1 MLERLVD
8 AYPEDVQLV
17 YRHFPLNSIHANAQ
31 KAAEAAEAAG
41 AQGGFWEYHDA
52 LFARQQEWSGLEAEA
67 AHDFFVALADELGLD
82 GAALGEDLTNNTYAE
97 YVTNLEAE
105 SLNIGLGGT
114 PSVIVDGF
122 LVPNVPFN
130 DEVWISYVEQR
141 LVVVEAQEA
150 LAEIQYD
157 AAPPLTIDVE
167 ASYTATIVLESGDEI
182 VIELLPQSAPVT
194 VNNFVFLAEEGWY
207 DGVTF
212 HRVIPG
218 FMAQTGDPTGL
229 GLGGPG
235 YTIDDE
241 FDPELSHDGPG
252 VVSMANAGPDTGGSQ
267 FFITTGAAT
276 HLDGLH
282 AIFGRVIEG
291 MDVVENLTPRD
302 PQDPNAP
309 DGDRIE
315 TILIE
320 KGN

>member
-1 MLERLVD
+1 MLERLLD

-52 LFARQQEWSGLEAEA
+52 LFARQQEWSSLEADA
-67 AHDFFVALADELGLD
+67 AHDYFVVLADELGLD

-97 YVTNLEAE
+97 YVTNMEVE

-122 LVPNVPFN
+122 LVPNVPFVY
-130 DEVWISYVEQR
+130 EVWASYVEQR
-141 LVVVEAQEA
+141 LAVIEAQEA

-157 AAPPLTIDVE
+157 AAPPMTIDVD
-167 ASYTATIVLESGDEI
+167 ASYTATIVMESGDEI
-182 VIELLPQSAPVT
+182 VIELLPQSAPET
-194 VNNFVFLAEEGWY
+194 VNNFVFLAQEGWY

-241 FDPELSHDGPG
+241 FDADLSHDGPG
-252 VVSMANAGPDTGGSQ
+252 VLSMANSGPDTGGSQ

-291 MDVVENLTPRD
+291 LDVVENITPRD

>member
-1 MLERLVD
+1 MLERLLD

-52 LFARQQEWSGLEAEA
+52 LFARQQEWSGLEADA
-67 AHDFFVALADELGLD
+67 AHDFFVTLADELGLD
-82 GAALGEDLTNNTYAE
+82 GVVLGEDLTNNTYAE
-97 YVTNLEAE
+97 YVTNMEVE

-122 LVPNVPFN
+122 LVPNVPFVY
-130 DEVWISYVEQR
+130 EVWASYVEQR
-141 LVVVEAQEA
+141 LAVIEAQEA

-157 AAPPLTIDVE
+157 AAPPMTIDVD
-167 ASYTATIVLESGDEI
+167 ASYTATIVMESGDEI
-182 VIELLPQSAPVT
+182 VIELLPQSAPET
-194 VNNFVFLAEEGWY
+194 VNNFVFLAQEGWY

-241 FDPELSHDGPG
+241 FDADLSHDGPG
-252 VVSMANAGPDTGGSQ
+252 VLSMANSGPDTGGSQ

-291 MDVVENLTPRD
+291 LDVVENITPRD